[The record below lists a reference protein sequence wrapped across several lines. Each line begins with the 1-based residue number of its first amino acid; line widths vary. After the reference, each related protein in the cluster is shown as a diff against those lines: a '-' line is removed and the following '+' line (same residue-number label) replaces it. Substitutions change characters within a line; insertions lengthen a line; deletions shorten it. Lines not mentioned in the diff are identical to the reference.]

1 MEVLALELV
10 AVVVVLAQPDRDVTR
25 FPDLADARF
34 LVATFEGSLQAQTIG
49 FKFRQMLARYQA
61 VVSPEDIVLCATLLG
76 EGCHGTGS
84 MWTIVAMAMS
94 FKGTLSFGDCFNQS
108 SEAVTLSGSL
118 QT

>member
-1 MEVLALELV
+1 MFALELV
-10 AVVVVLAQPDRDVTR
+10 AVAVVPAQPDRDVTR
-25 FPDLADARF
+25 FPDMADARF
-34 LVATFEGSLQAQTIG
+34 LVVTFEGSLQAQTIG

-61 VVSPEDIVLCATLLG
+61 VVSPEGIALCVTLLG
-76 EGCHGTGS
+76 EGCHGTLS